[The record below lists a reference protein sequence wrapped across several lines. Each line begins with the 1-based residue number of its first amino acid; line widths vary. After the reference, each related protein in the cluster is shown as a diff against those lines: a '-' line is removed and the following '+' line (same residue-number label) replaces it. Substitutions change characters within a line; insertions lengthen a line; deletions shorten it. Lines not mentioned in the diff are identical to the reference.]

1 MNEARKKPT
10 PNPDCISATPL
21 PRVRSGHISATIDA
35 PVAHSEPMA
44 IPTRKRSTANEN
56 QLNANAVNPV
66 IVLAWCRWPAVE
78 WCAAIPG
85 KIISTRWVREIGKS
99 MPIVPL
105 DGLHRADYPAGTPPY
120 DVTLATGKPTYASGD
135 EVTIKV
141 VSKYE
146 KPLYIELVGT
156 SADGKQVILTKYGTK
171 VSPNDSYQLPP
182 FKVKPGVGKEHITM
196 YACDQ
201 PLPEGK
207 LVRTQYGYDRVIH
220 DFYPL
225 QDYSRTTGQIGPAA
239 IQPRP
244 DGEERRLRLRPN
256 SPRFCALSPTCRVKP
271 DATSTSSSFEMDS
284 TCCDACGAAARA
296 VWHSAGKSRRTR
308 SHSARSQSTAR
319 TSATIVRR
327 RQICRCIATGT
338 AESGIVGKH
347 AGGPDAEVAS
357 CLLWVGQIQD
367 ELSQYADAEKTFK
380 NALQIELAIFGPDS
394 PELTGCLSGLASV
407 AADCGKFVEAEKL
420 YRKIIAISEKSPN
433 RNWRNYA
440 SNLDSLGLIC
450 RNLGKYAE
458 AEPLQRCAVEII
470 RQLVGVNH
478 QDYAIAI
485 GNLASLF
492 YVQKRYPEALPLFQ
506 QAVAIKEKT
515 MPDRPSLAESLSSMG
530 AIYDDFHNFPEAER
544 LESRALA
551 IYEKSL
557 PPGDFMIAKSLQ
569 NLATYY
575 NEEEKYDQAAPLFE
589 RSIAMME
596 KSLPDHPYLAMTLEN
611 FAILRHR
618 QGKNA
623 EAAKLYDR
631 ARQLLERT
639 LGPNHPNVA
648 ECLYNSVT
656 LFTSENRWQ
665 EAIEIVDRQR
675 RIVPRH
681 VEHVLPSLT
690 ARQQLLYL
698 ILHDNSPWAFAL
710 TLGLER
716 RQTPGAAT
724 RSAEW
729 LLNSKAIAQET
740 LTRTACLMQGS
751 NDPQVAATW
760 AKLLDVRRQLAA
772 GVVSD
777 GNTGADSESQ
787 ETAEQ
792 LSATEKKLA
801 QQLAD
806 ATGRNFPD
814 DPWVQLDD
822 VRRSIPADGVLI
834 NIARFDVFNF
844 AGKTPAETWKAAH
857 YAAWIVPPADQGDVK
872 VVDLGEANIIDDVV
886 EEFQK
891 AMQAAA
897 GAEML
902 KA

>member
-1 MNEARKKPT
+1 MFAVLLPARYGMAQPKADEQEA
-10 PNPDCISATPL
+10 IQQEA
-21 PRVRSGHISATIDA
+21 
-35 PVAHSEPMA
+35 
-44 IPTRKRSTANEN
+44 N
-56 QLNANAVNPV
+56 QLHV
-66 IVLAWCRWPAVE
+66 
-78 WCAAIPG
+78 
-85 KIISTRWVREIGKS
+85 
-99 MPIVPL
+99 
-105 DGLHRADYPAGTPPY
+105 
-120 DVTLATGKPTYASGD
+120 
-135 EVTIKV
+135 
-141 VSKYE
+141 
-146 KPLYIELVGT
+146 
-156 SADGKQVILTKYGTK
+156 QVQRL
-171 VSPNDSYQLPP
+171 
-182 FKVKPGVGKEHITM
+182 F
-196 YACDQ
+196 A
-201 PLPEGK
+201 EGK
-207 LVRTQYGYDRVIH
+207 FADAL
-220 DFYPL
+220 PL
-225 QDYSRTTGQIGPAA
+225 AQRKVELWENMRGGQ
-239 IQPRP
+239 
-244 DGEERRLRLRPN
+244 
-256 SPRFCALSPTCRVKP
+256 S
-271 DATSTSSSFEMDS
+271 
-284 TCCDACGAAARA
+284 
-296 VWHSAGKSRRTR
+296 
-308 SHSARSQSTAR
+308 
-319 TSATIVRR
+319 
-327 RQICRCIATGT
+327 
-338 AESGIVGKH
+338 
-347 AGGPDAEVAS
+347 AEVAS

-367 ELSQYADAEKTFK
+367 ELSQYADAEKTFQ

-407 AADCGKFVEAEKL
+407 AADCGKFAEAEKL
-420 YRKIIAISEKSPN
+420 YRKIIALSEKSPN

-458 AEPLQRCAVEII
+458 AEPLQRRAVEII

-530 AIYDDFHNFPEAER
+530 AIYYDFHNFPEAER

-589 RSIAMME
+589 RSVAMME

-618 QGKNA
+618 QGNDT
-623 EAAKLYDR
+623 EAVKLYDR

-675 RIVPRH
+675 RIVRRH

-772 GVVSD
+772 GFVSD

-792 LSATEKKLA
+792 LSATEKKLS

-822 VRRSIPADGVLI
+822 VRRSIPSDGVLI

-857 YAAWIVPPADQGDVK
+857 YAAWIVPPAEQGDVK
-872 VVDLGEANIIDDVV
+872 VVDLGEATIIDDAV

-897 GAEML
+897 GAGNAKSLIAELGEQCAEAEMQKALAKVAHRVWEPLAAEIGSNTQKLLLCPDGMLWLVPWEALPIEDGKYAIENYEIRLLTSGRELASVATTPRKTAPPAIFADPDYDLGHSQVETATQRVLRGAPSMNAQLRGLTAGRSATALPRVGRL
-902 KA
+902 KGTATEAAAIQPNLERYTGRQPIAYLDQFATEGVFKALHRPQILVLSTHGFFLPEQNSSTAKQSDSSQADPRATQAVVSNGQLVENPLLRCGLLLAGCNRSIKDRQKRGRATAFREMPTVKEMIYSVMTAC